1 MVSSEFRAF
10 AESLKENPMPR
21 ELHAMRE
28 AYEGMAQVFPAPR
41 TASVTAAALGGRPA
55 EWYDPESGRTKN
67 AHILYLHGGG
77 YAIGSLNT
85 HRHLGVEIARL
96 TQCSTVALDYRLGP
110 ENRFPAAVDDAVA
123 AYRQLL
129 SENPDASIAFA
140 GDSAG
145 GGLVVAALVAA
156 KNAGLPVPACA
167 YCMSPWV
174 DLGVGGDSVALKAAV
189 DPLASADLL
198 KQMAQRYL
206 GDVDPREPLAS
217 PILADLHGLP
227 PLFIQVGSAEVLLDD
242 AIRLARVAGGA
253 DVAVRLEIWPDMVHV
268 WPFFFPAF
276 PEARE
281 ALAAA
286 CSFLKCHLSNSPYP
300 PAA

>member
-10 AESLKENPMPR
+10 VEGLRENPMPQ
-21 ELHAMRE
+21 ELRAMRE
-28 AYEGMAQVFPAPR
+28 AYEGMAQVFPVPQ
-41 TASVTAAALGGRPA
+41 TASVTAATLGGRPA

-96 TQCSTVALDYRLGP
+96 TQCSAVALDYRLGP

-129 SENPDASIAFA
+129 SESPGARIAFA

-156 KNAGLPVPACA
+156 KNAGLPAPACA

-174 DLGVGGDSVALKAAV
+174 DLCVSGDSVASKAGI

-198 KQMAQRYL
+198 KQMVQRYL

-242 AIRLARVAGGA
+242 ATRLAQVAGDA
-253 DVAVRLEIWPDMVHV
+253 DVSVRLEIWPDMVHV

-276 PEARE
+276 PEGRE

-286 CSFLKCHLSNSPYP
+286 CAFLKSHLFSLPHPS
-300 PAA
+300 AA